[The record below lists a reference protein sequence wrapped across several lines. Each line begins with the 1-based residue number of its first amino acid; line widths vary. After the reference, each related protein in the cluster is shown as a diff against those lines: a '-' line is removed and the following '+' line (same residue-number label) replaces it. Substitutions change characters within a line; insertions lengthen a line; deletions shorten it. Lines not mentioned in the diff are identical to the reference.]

1 MRVVSA
7 KQAIAGLNALTL
19 RASDALDGLSRLGA
33 RLEFCETVRQ
43 VRPSLYRQHQRDC
56 FASPERFHA
65 LIEAFYQHLET
76 LFPTVWHGLE
86 EECYEDHA
94 LSYIEI
100 FPQGEMWHEWDPEQ
114 IGLAVCGALVI
125 TGEVDPP
132 RKLAGWKPRPGL
144 WNEDKLAALCKKQ
157 RGPLRYAVQAVRY
170 AFHDTGNLWLD
181 TTVEMLEGSYLPE
194 MSTADIRFWAAEWRK
209 AERIFR
215 QIKTLEN
222 WLEADPANRLPQ
234 LYRLYQQARVA
245 DADVNRVRVGVMS
258 SADFVAGNRPLV
270 ETLPLDDNDDEHEEG
285 GF

>member
-1 MRVVSA
+1 MRAMTA
-7 KQAIAGLNALTL
+7 KQAIASLDALTL
-19 RASDALDGLSRLGA
+19 RASTALDGLSRLGA

-56 FASPERFHA
+56 FANPERFHA

-76 LFPTVWHGLE
+76 LFPTVWYGLE

-132 RKLAGWKPRPGL
+132 RKLAGWKPRLGL
-144 WNEDKLAALCKKQ
+144 WDEDKLTALCKKQ
-157 RGPLRYAVQAVRY
+157 RGPLRYALQAVQY
-170 AFHDTGNLWLD
+170 AFHATGNDWLD
-181 TTVEMLEGSYLPE
+181 TTVETLEGSYLPE
-194 MSTADIRFWAAEWRK
+194 MSATDIRFWATEWGK

-215 QIKTLEN
+215 QIKKLDD

-234 LYRLYQQARVA
+234 LYRLYQRARVA
-245 DADVNRVRVGVMS
+245 DSDADRVRVTVMS
-258 SADFVAGNRPLV
+258 SADFQAGNRPLI
-270 ETLPLDDNDDEHEEG
+270 ETLDFEDEDES
-285 GF
+285 FI